1 MKNKKIKVI
10 GGLSLKKV
18 KIKQLTNR
26 SSYADLIGASKIEG
40 LGKLQNH
47 WTNYKI
53 LHAVFW

>member
-26 SSYADLIGASKIEG
+26 SSYADLIGANKIEG
-40 LGKLQNH
+40 LSKLQNY